1 MEEMEN
7 NLEDFNK
14 LEQRVKDSNGIEYC
28 LIFQTLTDK
37 IEITCTQIDDE
48 EIIYY
53 TNINFDDIKNK
64 HKYLKGAEVPEEI
77 LEGLNEFL
85 DTIKIIK
92 EGNKMKIIFTIVY
105 LKKKDQ
111 VIFELSKKE
120 LFSDDEEDDN
130 EENSDKKILKLQKK
144 IEVLT
149 LSNKDL
155 NKKVTNLVSINN
167 DLIQKF
173 DFYQNKIEQMGNI
186 IQNLNKNI
194 ENLTSSLNKKNNQKK
209 IEKNKKEINI
219 KDSNKDLSEENEIN
233 SETENNDLLN
243 NNQMK
248 EKIEDYH
255 EEKIISSNNYN
266 YCFIQLKNNN
276 IAIGFNS
283 GIIGIYESKNF
294 IELFHI
300 NAHSKDIRCI
310 LELSNGY
317 IASCSNDNNIIINK
331 INYEH
336 KSNEEIQKIKNNS
349 CVYKL
354 IEINEQF
361 LISCDCENIDIWIKN
376 DENKYDNYK
385 SMQIGKNI
393 YGLLQLNEKLFCA
406 HIAMKTLHFYNIED
420 FSLVKELDNIPTRLY
435 NNLCIIN
442 KEILCIGTTEQIF
455 LISISKME
463 IIKSVNVDKCG
474 IESLTFLPN
483 NTLLTGVT
491 IGVNNLPLYSFI
503 QFKLNDDNNDLI
515 EISRK
520 DKVHG
525 WTIYDLK
532 CIVVNGQYKIA
543 SSGSM
548 DCKIKI
554 WG

>member
-1 MEEMEN
+1 
-7 NLEDFNK
+7 
-14 LEQRVKDSNGIEYC
+14 
-28 LIFQTLTDK
+28 
-37 IEITCTQIDDE
+37 
-48 EIIYY
+48 
-53 TNINFDDIKNK
+53 
-64 HKYLKGAEVPEEI
+64 
-77 LEGLNEFL
+77 
-85 DTIKIIK
+85 
-92 EGNKMKIIFTIVY
+92 MKIIFTIVY

-219 KDSNKDLSEENEIN
+219 KDSNKDLSEENQIN

-248 EKIEDYH
+248 EKIEDYN

-276 IAIGFNS
+276 IAVGFNS

-376 DENKYDNYK
+376 DENKYDNY
-385 SMQIGKNI
+385 
-393 YGLLQLNEKLFCA
+393 
-406 HIAMKTLHFYNIED
+406 
-420 FSLVKELDNIPTRLY
+420 
-435 NNLCIIN
+435 
-442 KEILCIGTTEQIF
+442 
-455 LISISKME
+455 
-463 IIKSVNVDKCG
+463 
-474 IESLTFLPN
+474 
-483 NTLLTGVT
+483 
-491 IGVNNLPLYSFI
+491 
-503 QFKLNDDNNDLI
+503 
-515 EISRK
+515 
-520 DKVHG
+520 
-525 WTIYDLK
+525 
-532 CIVVNGQYKIA
+532 
-543 SSGSM
+543 
-548 DCKIKI
+548 
-554 WG
+554 